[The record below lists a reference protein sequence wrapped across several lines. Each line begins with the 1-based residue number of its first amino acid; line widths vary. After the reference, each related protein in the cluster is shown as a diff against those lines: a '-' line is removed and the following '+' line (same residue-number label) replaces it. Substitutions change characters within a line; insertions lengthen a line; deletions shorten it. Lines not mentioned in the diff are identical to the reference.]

1 QRETLL
7 KGGKRG
13 PAIIPGNP
21 ERSLL
26 YKAVAHQGDLKMP
39 LGSGSPLPAEELE
52 ILKKWIQ
59 AGAPWP
65 TNYAVAKRSE
75 PAGWSFKKP
84 QRPAVP
90 HAKQG
95 KPVANPIDAFVLAK
109 LEEKGLR
116 PAPPADKLTL
126 VRRAYFDLIGLPPTP
141 EEVDRFV
148 ADSSPNAWTKLIDS
162 LLASP
167 RYGERW
173 ARHWLDV
180 VRYADSAGFES
191 DVYYENAW
199 RYRDYVIK
207 SF

>member
-1 QRETLL
+1 MRNSSTGYHVASAAILTAFLLANILGVLPGIGLAQTDLAASRTALDILDKNCFSCHGAIQMSGLDIRQRETLL

-21 ERSLL
+21 EGSLL

-39 LGSGSPLPAEELE
+39 LGSGSPLPREQLE
-52 ILKKWIQ
+52 ILKKWIKD
-59 AGAPWP
+59 GAPWP

-95 KPVANPIDAFVLAK
+95 KPVANPIDAFVLAR

-116 PAPPADKLTL
+116 TAPPADKLTL
-126 VRRAYFDLIGLPPTP
+126 VRRAYFD
-141 EEVDRFV
+141 
-148 ADSSPNAWTKLIDS
+148 W
-162 LLASP
+162 
-167 RYGERW
+167 
-173 ARHWLDV
+173 
-180 VRYADSAGFES
+180 
-191 DVYYENAW
+191 
-199 RYRDYVIK
+199 
-207 SF
+207 